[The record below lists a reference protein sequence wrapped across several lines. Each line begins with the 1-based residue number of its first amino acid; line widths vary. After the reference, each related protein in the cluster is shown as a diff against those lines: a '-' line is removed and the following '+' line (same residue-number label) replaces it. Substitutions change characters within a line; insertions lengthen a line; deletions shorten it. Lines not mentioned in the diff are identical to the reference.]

1 MGGML
6 RRAEV
11 PEAHRGESRRRT
23 AARSELDTN
32 VRHREQDVPGH
43 ALLRRDEAAGRL
55 GRQDGRARCDGPHD
69 PSDQEVTKRMIVA
82 ALALAGIFISL
93 YLTLYKLGVIG
104 ELSCSIGSCE
114 TVNTSKYSRFLGLPV
129 AAWGLLF
136 YLDVF
141 AIGLIGTVPRF
152 EDERVISIVL
162 VAEAAVGV
170 LFSAW
175 LTYVELGVIHAICIW
190 CVTSAVI
197 VTVVLLVSVADLREF
212 GLRRG

>member
-1 MGGML
+1 
-6 RRAEV
+6 
-11 PEAHRGESRRRT
+11 
-23 AARSELDTN
+23 
-32 VRHREQDVPGH
+32 
-43 ALLRRDEAAGRL
+43 
-55 GRQDGRARCDGPHD
+55 
-69 PSDQEVTKRMIVA
+69 MIVA

-104 ELSCSIGSCE
+104 ELSCTFGSCE
-114 TVNTSKYSRFLGLPV
+114 TVNTSRWAVFLGLPV

-141 AIGLIGTVPRF
+141 GVALLGTMPRW
-152 EDERVISIVL
+152 ENERVFSIIL

-175 LTYVELGVIHAICIW
+175 LTYLELAVIHAICIW

-197 VTVVLLVSVADLREF
+197 VVVILLVSVADWRELRAGPGILNTEA
-212 GLRRG
+212 GS